1 MVLGDQDKSILAE
14 ALSEINGLT
23 PDQISSITTALN
35 FLPSLTILSS
45 SIQAKR
51 RSLSV
56 KKTVEKGI
64 QPLSTSQKALKAQRR
79 TATTPGYSCGI
90 GAGGQTQRLVPEYTF
105 NKRDIP
111 TIRKPLAMEKSP
123 VLAKRWKW

>member
-1 MVLGDQDKSILAE
+1 MVLGDEDKKILGD
-14 ALSEINGLT
+14 ALTEINGLT
-23 PDQISSITTALN
+23 PDQISAITAALN
-35 FLPSLTILSS
+35 CLSSLSILSS

-64 QPLSTSQKALKAQRR
+64 QPLSTIQKNLPAQRR
-79 TATTPGYSCGI
+79 TPTTPGYSCGI
-90 GAGGQTQRLVPEYTF
+90 GAGGQTQRLVCDYTIK
-105 NKRDIP
+105 KRDIP
-111 TIRKPLAMEKSP
+111 TLRKPMQKSP